1 MAKNIRYFFL
11 DEKVS
16 KKSRKNDA
24 STAQGKTPGPP
35 FFHPTARVLYFIRYL
50 FLVVKIWQSTKVNV
64 SGVYKRSSTNGCVQG
79 FDFCIKDAFRI
90 NALSNA
96 AQDG

>member
-1 MAKNIRYFFL
+1 MTLK
-11 DEKVS
+11 KVGAGF
-16 KKSRKNDA
+16 A

-79 FDFCIKDAFRI
+79 LDNLFWDDNRI

-96 AQDG
+96 AQNGYEDAVY